1 MELVILVIHIFLA
14 LAIIG
19 IILIQP
25 PENSGLGGLGGSNP
39 MAGVTIRTQAN
50 ILTRTTAILAG
61 LFIVTSLVLAILA
74 SHKPKAQSILD
85 AAPVAAAETPAAPVD
100 APKEKASDKAPSV
113 PIAK

>member
-39 MAGVTIRTQAN
+39 LAGVTSRTQAN
-50 ILTRTTAILAG
+50 ILTRTTAILAA
-61 LFIVTSLVLAILA
+61 LFIVTSLTLAIMA
-74 SHKPKAQSILD
+74 SHKPKANSILD
-85 AAPVAAAETPAAPVD
+85 AAATPAPEAAAPVVPTPE
-100 APKEKASDKAPSV
+100 AAKEKAAPSV